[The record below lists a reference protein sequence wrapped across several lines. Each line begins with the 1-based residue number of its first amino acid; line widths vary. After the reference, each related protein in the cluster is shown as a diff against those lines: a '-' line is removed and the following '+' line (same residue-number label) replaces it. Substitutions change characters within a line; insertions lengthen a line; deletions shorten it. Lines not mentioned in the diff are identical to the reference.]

1 MRVREE
7 RRFEIEET
15 HGHAIKH
22 GQTHHRTNEPITPTP
37 HTESNTIEHG
47 QIHKSNYHKVQTHIT
62 TNKNPHTIPK
72 LNKPQITK
80 PRIWSHFTNH
90 KISNLNP
97 RIWSHLTNH
106 KIGNPNPR
114 IRSHLNTNVH
124 NPISHRLEPKSRG
137 ESWGEKKR
145 KEIKEKICVW
155 EWEVSLWGIK

>member
-15 HGHAIKH
+15 HDHAIEH

-72 LNKPQITK
+72 LSKPQITK
-80 PRIWSHFTNH
+80 TTN
-90 KISNLNP
+90 L
-97 RIWSHLTNH
+97 
-106 KIGNPNPR
+106 
-114 IRSHLNTNVH
+114 
-124 NPISHRLEPKSRG
+124 
-137 ESWGEKKR
+137 
-145 KEIKEKICVW
+145 
-155 EWEVSLWGIK
+155 VSLHKSQNQQPKPTNLISPHKSQNRQPKPTNSIPPQHQCPQSNFT